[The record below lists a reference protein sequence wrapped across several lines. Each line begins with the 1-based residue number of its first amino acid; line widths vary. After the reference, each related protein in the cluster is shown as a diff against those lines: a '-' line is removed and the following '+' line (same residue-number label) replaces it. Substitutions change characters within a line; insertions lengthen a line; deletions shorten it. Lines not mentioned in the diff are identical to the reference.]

1 MTTKNNHNP
10 KVVICH
16 NDTTFGIVNNED
28 QLRAVGE
35 RETLMTDTETQERLP
50 FNLASAGTD
59 AQAPKPAALE
69 VDFERYQS
77 YLDEEDLSEA
87 EKQAFVEA
95 LWSIVLNFVDLG
107 FGVHPLQKVCGQIP
121 EMPCAS
127 EITGGDGVE
136 SPSKPLGQDF
146 DDAAHYLPER
156 AESLEVFDD

>member
-1 MTTKNNHNP
+1 MAMKTHNS
-10 KVVICH
+10 KGCICH
-16 NDTTFGIVNNED
+16 NTTTFGIVNNED

-35 RETLMTDTETQERLP
+35 RETLMTDTETHERLP

-59 AQAPKPAALE
+59 TQAPRPPALE
-69 VDFERYQS
+69 VDFERYQR

-107 FGVHPLQKVCGQIP
+107 FGVHPLQKVCGQNP

-136 SPSKPLGQDF
+136 SSSKPLEQDF
-146 DDAAHYLPER
+146 DDAAHYLPKQEKIP
-156 AESLEVFDD
+156 EVP